1 MDAKA
6 NKERDDLS
14 SGYIPP
20 PDYHNTPEK
29 EEAGRDTLPNV
40 RSVLQ
45 LQATLEQQPTPT
57 TQEAPNTQQQDSQ
70 TSEER
75 QVSHGND
82 LLRLRL
88 DIQKNHR
95 RLDVLTLKIQLEKLN
110 TALSFYNYRKEAK
123 QAKKNKKK
131 YRPNIGTKPKT
142 GRKKHRI
149 KSYQRSRPNN
159 N

>member
-40 RSVLQ
+40 SY
-45 LQATLEQQPTPT
+45 LEQQLTPT

-88 DIQKNHR
+88 DIQNNRR

-149 KSYQRSRPNN
+149 KSYQRSRPSNN
-159 N
+159 